1 MFTIVTEKSKFFRIK
16 RGQSGE
22 EVEKFFLTPV
32 GGAAFAGRIIE
43 VKRNLSVHIAAV
55 GDTYRTIAAATG
67 CKEAALRE
75 LNGAKPVYPT
85 CKIFYPRK
93 NN

>member
-1 MFTIVTEKSKFFRIK
+1 MARSFSENSFSAFAARAGDGFKIL
-16 RGQSGE
+16 RGGRE
-22 EVEKFFLTPV
+22 V